1 MGDEDDSI
9 RRGPLL
15 RKRLLHVSAKFC
27 TLPAMSQPSDAVLGK
42 YADLLIKFALN
53 GGHGARK
60 GEVVQINVPDVAK
73 PLYKEIL
80 RAVLQCGAYPKTN
93 LLATETDAV
102 FFRHASDDQ
111 LVFFPE
117 AYKRAEADLI
127 DHQVSIIAD
136 TDPSEL
142 KDVDPERLFRT
153 MDARRK
159 FRDWLFAKE
168 QRKKFSWTLAL
179 YGTEAMAKEA
189 GMSISEYWDQIIQ
202 ACYLDSPDPISEWKK
217 IQAEQERVKKALDAL
232 EIEWLHVEGKH
243 IDLRVQVG
251 AHRCWLGG
259 SCRNIP
265 SFELFVSPDWRGT
278 EGTIFFNQPLY
289 RYGNILRDI
298 TLEFKNGLVVRA
310 EAREGQHVLESMISR
325 RNADKIGEYSLTD
338 RRFSRI
344 TKFMANTLFD
354 ENIGGQFGNTHLAL
368 GRAYKD
374 SFTGDM
380 NKPTPEEWERMGYND
395 SPEHTDIISTE
406 DRVVTATLPGGATKV
421 IFKDG
426 QFTL

>member
-1 MGDEDDSI
+1 MMFQPDQSI
-9 RRGPLL
+9 
-15 RKRLLHVSAKFC
+15 
-27 TLPAMSQPSDAVLGK
+27 LGK

-53 GGHGARK
+53 GGSGAKK
-60 GEVVQINVPDVAK
+60 GDVVQINVPDIAK

-80 RAVLQCGAYPKTN
+80 RAVLQCGAYPKTT
-93 LLATETDAV
+93 LLATETDKI
-102 FFRHASDDQ
+102 FFEYASEDQ

-117 AYKRAEADLI
+117 AYKRAEAELI

-136 TDPSEL
+136 ADPTEL
-142 KDVDPERLFRT
+142 KNVDPQRLFRT

-168 QRKKFSWTLAL
+168 QKNKFSWTLAL

-189 GMSISEYWDQIIQ
+189 GMSIKEYWNQIIQ
-202 ACYLDSPDPISEWKK
+202 ACYLDCDDPIVEWKK
-217 IQAEQERVKKALDAL
+217 IQSEQERVKKALDSL
-232 EIEWLHVEGKH
+232 EIDWLHVEGKR
-243 IDLRVQVG
+243 IDLHVKLGKNR
-251 AHRCWLGG
+251 RWLGG

-265 SFELFVSPDWRGT
+265 SFELFVSPDCHGT
-278 EGTIFFNQPLY
+278 EGTIYFNQPLY

-298 TLEFKNGLVVRA
+298 TLEFKKGVVVRA
-310 EAREGQHVLESMISR
+310 EAKEGQNVLDSMISR
-325 RNADKIGEYSLTD
+325 KNADKIGEYSLTD
-338 RRFSRI
+338 KRYSRI

-354 ENIGGQFGNTHLAL
+354 ENIGGEFGNTHVAL

-374 SFTGDM
+374 SYTGDM
-380 NKPTPEEWERMGYND
+380 SKPTNQEWEEWGYND

-406 DRVVTATLPGGATKV
+406 DRTVTATLPSGAKKV

>member
-1 MGDEDDSI
+1 MFQPDASI
-9 RRGPLL
+9 
-15 RKRLLHVSAKFC
+15 
-27 TLPAMSQPSDAVLGK
+27 LGK

-53 GGHGARK
+53 GGEGVKK
-60 GEVVQINVPDVAK
+60 GEVVQINVPDIAK
-73 PLYKEIL
+73 PLYKELL
-80 RAVLQCGAYPKTN
+80 RAVLQSGAYPKTTF
-93 LLATETDAV
+93 LASETDKI
-102 FFRHASDDQ
+102 FFEYASEDQ

-117 AYKRAEADLI
+117 KYKRAEADLI

-136 TDPSEL
+136 ADPTEL
-142 KDVDPERLFRT
+142 KNVDPQRLFRT

-168 QRKKFSWTLAL
+168 QEGKFSWTLAL

-189 GMSISEYWDQIIQ
+189 GMPIKEYWDQIIQ
-202 ACYLDSPDPISEWKK
+202 ACYLDCEDPIVEWKK

-243 IDLRVQVG
+243 IDLRVQLG
-251 AHRCWLGG
+251 KNRRWLGG

-265 SFELFVSPDWRGT
+265 SFELFVSPDWHGT
-278 EGTIFFNQPLY
+278 EGTIYFNQPLY

-298 TLEFKNGLVVRA
+298 TLEFKKGVVVRA
-310 EAREGQHVLESMISR
+310 EAKEGQNVLDSMISR
-325 RNADKIGEYSLTD
+325 KNANKIGEYSLTD
-338 RRFSRI
+338 KRYSRI

-354 ENIGGQFGNTHLAL
+354 ENIGGEFGNTHLAL

-374 SFTGDM
+374 SYPGDM
-380 NKPTPEEWERMGYND
+380 SKPTQQEWEEWGYND

-406 DRVVTATLPGGATKV
+406 DRTVTATLPSGATHV

-426 QFTL
+426 QFTV

>member
-1 MGDEDDSI
+1 MFQPDES
-9 RRGPLL
+9 
-15 RKRLLHVSAKFC
+15 
-27 TLPAMSQPSDAVLGK
+27 VLGK

-53 GGHGARK
+53 GGQGAKK
-60 GEVVQINVPDVAK
+60 GEVVQINVPDIAK

-80 RAVLQCGAYPKTN
+80 RAVLQCGAYPKTT
-93 LLATETDAV
+93 LLATETDKI
-102 FFRHASDDQ
+102 FFEYASEDQ

-136 TDPSEL
+136 ADPTEL
-142 KDVDPERLFRT
+142 KSVDPQRLFRT

-168 QRKKFSWTLAL
+168 QENKFSWTLAL

-189 GMSISEYWDQIIQ
+189 GMSIKDYWDQIIQ
-202 ACYLDSPDPISEWKK
+202 ACYLDCEDPIVEWKK
-217 IQAEQERVKKALDAL
+217 IHSEQERVKKALDSL
-232 EIEWLHVEGKH
+232 EIEWLHVEGKR
-243 IDLRVQVG
+243 IDLHVQLG
-251 AHRCWLGG
+251 KNRRWLGG

-265 SFELFVSPDWRGT
+265 SFELFVSPDWHGT
-278 EGTIFFNQPLY
+278 EGTIYFNQPLY

-298 TLEFKNGLVVRA
+298 TLEFKKGVVVRA
-310 EAREGQHVLESMISR
+310 EAKEGQHVLDSMISR
-325 RNADKIGEYSLTD
+325 KNADKIGEYSLTD
-338 RRFSRI
+338 KRYSRI

-354 ENIGGQFGNTHLAL
+354 ENIGGEFGNTHVAL

-374 SFTGDM
+374 SYPGDM
-380 NKPTPEEWERMGYND
+380 SKPTHQQWEEWGYND

-406 DRVVTATLPGGATKV
+406 DRTVTAALPGGGKKV

>member
-1 MGDEDDSI
+1 M
-9 RRGPLL
+9 
-15 RKRLLHVSAKFC
+15 F
-27 TLPAMSQPSDAVLGK
+27 QPDASVLGK

-53 GGHGARK
+53 GGEGAKK
-60 GEVVQINVPDVAK
+60 GEVVQINVPDIAK

-80 RAVLQCGAYPKTN
+80 RAVLQCGAYPKTT
-93 LLATETDAV
+93 LLATETDKI
-102 FFRHASDDQ
+102 FFQYASEDQ

-127 DHQVSIIAD
+127 DHQVSIIAEA
-136 TDPSEL
+136 DPTEL
-142 KDVDPERLFRT
+142 KSVDPQRLFRT

-168 QRKKFSWTLAL
+168 QENKFSWTLAL

-189 GMSISEYWDQIIQ
+189 GMSIKDYWDQIIQ
-202 ACYLDSPDPISEWKK
+202 ACYLDCEDPIAEWKK
-217 IQAEQERVKKALDAL
+217 IQLEQERVKKELDAL
-232 EIEWLHVEGKH
+232 EIEWLHVEGKR
-243 IDLRVQVG
+243 IDLHVQLG
-251 AHRCWLGG
+251 KNRRWLGG

-265 SFELFVSPDWRGT
+265 SFELFVSPDWHGT
-278 EGTIFFNQPLY
+278 EGTIYFNQPLY

-298 TLEFKNGLVVRA
+298 TLEFKKGVVVRA
-310 EAREGQHVLESMISR
+310 EAKEGQHVLDSMISR
-325 RNADKIGEYSLTD
+325 KNADKIGEYSLTD

-354 ENIGGQFGNTHLAL
+354 ENIGGEFGNTHLAL

-374 SFTGDM
+374 SYPGDM
-380 NKPTPEEWERMGYND
+380 SKPTNQEWEEWGYND

-406 DRVVTATLPGGATKV
+406 DRVVTATLPSGAKKV

>member
-1 MGDEDDSI
+1 MFQPDTSI
-9 RRGPLL
+9 
-15 RKRLLHVSAKFC
+15 
-27 TLPAMSQPSDAVLGK
+27 LGK

-53 GGHGARK
+53 GGEGAKK
-60 GEVVQINVPDVAK
+60 GEVVQINVPDIAK

-80 RAVLQCGAYPKTN
+80 RAVLQCGAYPKTT
-93 LLATETDAV
+93 LLATETDKI
-102 FFRHASDDQ
+102 FFEYASEDQ

-127 DHQVSIIAD
+127 DHQVSIIAEA
-136 TDPSEL
+136 DPTEL
-142 KDVDPERLFRT
+142 KSVDPQRLFRT

-168 QRKKFSWTLAL
+168 QQNKFSWTLAL

-189 GMSISEYWDQIIQ
+189 GMSIKDYWDQIIQ
-202 ACYLDSPDPISEWKK
+202 ACYLDCEDPIAEWKK
-217 IQAEQERVKKALDAL
+217 IQHEQERVKKALDAL
-232 EIEWLHVEGKH
+232 EIEWLHVEGKN
-243 IDLRVQVG
+243 IDLHVQLG
-251 AHRCWLGG
+251 KNRRWLGG

-265 SFELFVSPDWRGT
+265 SFELFVSPDWHGT
-278 EGTIFFNQPLY
+278 EGKIYFNQPLY

-298 TLEFKNGLVVRA
+298 TLEFKKGVVVRA
-310 EAREGQHVLESMISR
+310 EAKEGQNVLDSMISR
-325 RNADKIGEYSLTD
+325 KNANKIGEYSLTD
-338 RRFSRI
+338 KRFSRI

-354 ENIGGQFGNTHLAL
+354 ENIGGEFGNTHLAL

-374 SFTGDM
+374 SFPGDM
-380 NKPTPEEWERMGYND
+380 SKPTPQEWEEWGYND

-406 DRVVTATLPGGATKV
+406 DRVVTATLPSGAKQV

-426 QFTL
+426 MFTL

>member
-1 MGDEDDSI
+1 VFQPDSSI
-9 RRGPLL
+9 
-15 RKRLLHVSAKFC
+15 
-27 TLPAMSQPSDAVLGK
+27 LGK

-53 GGHGARK
+53 GGEGAKK

-73 PLYKEIL
+73 PLYHEIL

-93 LLATETDAV
+93 LLSTGTDKV
-102 FFRHASDDQ
+102 FFEYASEDQ
-111 LVFFPE
+111 LIFFPE

-136 TDPSEL
+136 TDPTEL
-142 KDVDPERLFRT
+142 KDVDPQRLFRA

-168 QRKKFSWTLAL
+168 QEKKFTWTLAL

-189 GMSISEYWDQIIQ
+189 GMSMKEYWDQIIQ
-202 ACYLDSPDPISEWKK
+202 ACYLDCEDPITEWRK

-232 EIEWLHVEGKH
+232 EIEWLHVEGKR
-243 IDLRVQVG
+243 IDLRVQIG
-251 AHRCWLGG
+251 KNRCWLGG

-265 SFELFVSPDWRGT
+265 SFELFISPDWRGT

-298 TLEFKNGLVVRA
+298 TLEFKKGFVVRA
-310 EAREGQHVLESMISR
+310 EAKEGQNVLDSMISR
-325 RNADKIGEYSLTD
+325 KNADKIGEYSLTD
-338 RRFSRI
+338 KRFSRI

-354 ENIGGQFGNTHLAL
+354 ENIGGEFGNTHLAL

-380 NKPTPEEWERMGYND
+380 SKPTEQEWADMGYND

-406 DRVVTATLPGGATKV
+406 DRTVTASLPGGGKRV

-426 QFTL
+426 MFTL

>member
-1 MGDEDDSI
+1 M
-9 RRGPLL
+9 
-15 RKRLLHVSAKFC
+15 F
-27 TLPAMSQPSDAVLGK
+27 QPDASVLGK

-53 GGHGARK
+53 GGEGAKK
-60 GEVVQINVPDVAK
+60 GEVVQINVPDIAK

-80 RAVLQCGAYPKTN
+80 RAVLQCGAYPKTT
-93 LLATETDAV
+93 LLATETDKI
-102 FFRHASDDQ
+102 FFQYASEDQ

-127 DHQVSIIAD
+127 DHQVSIIAEA
-136 TDPSEL
+136 DPTEL
-142 KDVDPERLFRT
+142 KSVDPQRLFRT

-168 QRKKFSWTLAL
+168 QENKFSWTLAL

-189 GMSISEYWDQIIQ
+189 GMSIKDYWDQIIQ
-202 ACYLDSPDPISEWKK
+202 ACYLDCEDPIAEWKK
-217 IQAEQERVKKALDAL
+217 IQLEQERVKKALDAL
-232 EIEWLHVEGKH
+232 EIEWLHVEGKR
-243 IDLRVQVG
+243 IDLHVQLG
-251 AHRCWLGG
+251 KNRRWLGG

-265 SFELFVSPDWRGT
+265 SFELFVSPDWHGT
-278 EGTIFFNQPLY
+278 EGTVYFNQPLY

-298 TLEFKNGLVVRA
+298 TLEFKKGLVVRA
-310 EAREGQHVLESMISR
+310 EAKEGQNVLDSMISR

-354 ENIGGQFGNTHLAL
+354 ENIGGEFGNTHLAL

-374 SFTGDM
+374 SFPGDM
-380 NKPTPEEWERMGYND
+380 SKPTPQEWEEWGYND

-406 DRVVTATLPGGATKV
+406 DRVVTATLPSGAKKV

>member
-1 MGDEDDSI
+1 MFQPEIS
-9 RRGPLL
+9 LL
-15 RKRLLHVSAKFC
+15 A
-27 TLPAMSQPSDAVLGK
+27 K

-53 GGHGARK
+53 GGEGVRK

-73 PLYKEIL
+73 PLYHEIL
-80 RAVLQCGAYPKTN
+80 RAVLQSGGYPKTN
-93 LLATETDAV
+93 ILSAGTDKI

-136 TDPSEL
+136 MDLTEL
-142 KDVDPERLFRT
+142 KDVDPQRLFRT

-168 QRKKFSWTLAL
+168 QDKKFSWTLAL
-179 YGTEAMAKEA
+179 YGTEPMAKEA
-189 GMSISEYWDQIIQ
+189 GMSLQDYWDQIIQ
-202 ACYLDSPDPISEWKK
+202 ACYLDCEDPIAEWKK

-232 EIEWLHVEGKH
+232 EIEWLHVEGKQ
-243 IDLRVQVG
+243 IDLRVQIG
-251 AHRCWLGG
+251 KNRCWLGG

-265 SFELFVSPDWRGT
+265 SFELFISPDWRGT

-289 RYGNILRDI
+289 RYGNILRDVS
-298 TLEFKNGLVVRA
+298 LSFKKGLVVHA
-310 EAREGQHVLESMISR
+310 EAKEGQNVLESMISR
-325 RNADKIGEYSLTD
+325 KNADKIGEYSLTD
-338 RRFSRI
+338 KRFSRI

-354 ENIGGQFGNTHLAL
+354 ENIGGEFGNTHLAL

-380 NKPTPEEWERMGYND
+380 SKPTEQEWVDMGFND

-406 DRVVTATLPGGATKV
+406 DRIVTATLPSGAKTV

-426 QFTL
+426 MFTV